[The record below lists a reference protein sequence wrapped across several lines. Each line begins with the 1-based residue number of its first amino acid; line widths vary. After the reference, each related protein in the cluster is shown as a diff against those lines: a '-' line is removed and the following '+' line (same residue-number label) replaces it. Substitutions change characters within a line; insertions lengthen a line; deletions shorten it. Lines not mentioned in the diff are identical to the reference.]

1 MGTVGMS
8 SVVISSAEL
17 NRIKGSTCRDVKT
30 NPTDL
35 KQERISLQKMS
46 LARVQKWPNTLEAER
61 KRKEARRLEK
71 AEKEEDER
79 KKIDREEATIAGEK
93 RRMAVERANKML
105 YDDSDKVKSFHSNLL
120 LSDVLKERE
129 AQIEVS
135 RQKKKNARRREK
147 YWAEMQTEAME
158 EFDKKEKE
166 KRAEEHRR
174 RHEVSEA
181 REKQLLEIRE
191 LLAARKEE
199 EKREGELIIQ
209 KAQMEIAKAR
219 REEQARIEDAQR
231 RVDENVQVNQ
241 LLKKLKEEE
250 LEREMMEEEK
260 QRILDYVQELRLAE
274 MADEETRVEKQVAE

>member
-79 KKIDREEATIAGEK
+79 KKIDREEAAIAGEK
-93 RRMAVERANKML
+93 RRMAIERANKML
-105 YDDSDKVKSFHSNLL
+105 YDDSDRVKSFHSQLL

-129 AQIEVS
+129 AQIEIA
-135 RQKKKNARRREK
+135 RQRKKNDRRREK
-147 YWAEMQTEAME
+147 HWHKMQEEAIVE
-158 EFDKKEKE
+158 YDKKEAE
-166 KRAEEHRR
+166 KQAEVHRKKYD
-174 RHEVSEA
+174 VAVA
-181 REKQLLEIRE
+181 REAQLTDIK
-191 LLAARKEE
+191 AAIAKAKEE
-199 EKREGELIIQ
+199 ERREGEL
-209 KAQMEIAKAR
+209 
-219 REEQARIEDAQR
+219 
-231 RVDENVQVNQ
+231 
-241 LLKKLKEEE
+241 
-250 LEREMMEEEK
+250 
-260 QRILDYVQELRLAE
+260 
-274 MADEETRVEKQVAE
+274 